1 MTQAEAALPSRSQAT
16 SVSMRIAWLFGAAAF
31 LLQVAFSGRYG
42 YFRDELYY
50 IACSNHLAFGYVD
63 MAPLTPWLARA
74 SHYLFGDSL
83 HAIRLLPALGFA
95 INVAL
100 TGYIARELGG
110 KRWAIG
116 MTCITVLLAPVILGN
131 GTRLAMNPLEP
142 CFWMGC
148 VYVLLL
154 AINRQQPKLLVWCG
168 VLLGFGLLNKHS
180 TIFFLGALVAG
191 LLLTPQRKL
200 FATKWFWIATAIAFL
215 ICLPNVIWQ
224 YTHHFPTL
232 EDLRNVKTMH
242 KNIELPPLPFI
253 KQQIM
258 MLNPITDLVW
268 IAGLAFLL
276 FHRAMKP
283 FRFLGFTYLF
293 FLGVMMALHGK
304 DYYLAPIYPMLF
316 AAGGVFWETLT
327 ESRPRLRWVRVALP
341 CVMVVV
347 CLVSVPLA
355 LPVLPPDKIVPY
367 MSALGIANTRTET
380 TMTGMLPQHFAD
392 QFGWEEMVASVA
404 GVYNSLPPEQR
415 AKTAILAGNY
425 GEAGAIDFFGPRYGL
440 AKAISAHQNYYYWGP
455 RDYTG
460 ESIIL
465 LGWELKDAQR
475 WCRSV
480 DVGPRNAPYYGMG
493 WEYYN
498 ILVCHDFK
506 MPLSEAWPK
515 FKVWN

>member
-1 MTQAEAALPSRSQAT
+1 MMEAALPSTPHAT
-16 SVSMRIAWLFGAAAF
+16 NLFIRIAWLFAALAF
-31 LLQVAFSGRYG
+31 LLQMAFSGRYG

-50 IACSNHLAFGYVD
+50 IACSRHLAFGYVD

-74 SHYLFGDSL
+74 SHYVFGDSL
-83 HAIRLLPALGFA
+83 HAIRLLPAVGFA

-100 TGYIARELGG
+100 TGYITRELGG

-116 MTCITVLLAPVILGN
+116 MACVTVMLAPTILGN

-148 VYVLLL
+148 IYVMLL
-154 AINRQQPKLLVWCG
+154 AINRQQPKLLAWCG

-200 FATKWFWIATAIAFL
+200 FATKWFWIAAAIAFA

-232 EDLRNVKTMH
+232 EDLRNVKATH

-276 FHRAMKP
+276 FHRSMRQ

-293 FLGVMMALHGK
+293 FLGEMMALHGK
-304 DYYLAPIYPMLF
+304 DYYLAPIYSMLF

-327 ESRPRLRWVRVALP
+327 EPRPRLHWVRRALP
-341 CVMVVV
+341 CAVVAA
-347 CLVSVPLA
+347 CLISVPLA
-355 LPVLPPDKIVPY
+355 LPVLPPDKIAPY
-367 MSALGIANTRTET
+367 MHALGIANTRTET

-392 QFGWEEMVASVA
+392 QFGWQEMVASVA
-404 GVYNSLPPEQR
+404 DVYNSLPAEQR

-425 GEAGAIDFFGPRYGL
+425 GQAGAIDFFGPRYGL
-440 AKAISAHQNYYYWGP
+440 PKSISAHQNYYYWGP

-465 LGWELKDAQR
+465 LGWDLQDAQR

-480 DVGPRNAPYYGMG
+480 DVGPRNTPYYGMG
-493 WEYYN
+493 WEHYD

-506 MPLSEAWPK
+506 MPLSQAWPK
-515 FKVWN
+515 LKVWN